1 MPEPIETAPNP
12 AGTGRPIISEE
23 QYAKWIDDM
32 REYLRRGMSLW
43 YSMDK
48 AGIIQHKDSIYEK
61 YRQKDWFSERIN
73 ALRATL
79 GDYLNDVVF
88 RTVEAV
94 RNRMVETDGKTQ
106 MSTEEVNIIKLA
118 AERSRAAQPYF
129 ANRIEE
135 AESDEAEVGKV
146 LEPTPLQIT
155 YVIPSSPTTEQP
167 IEASADGEPA
177 KTTDQVP
184 ADAQAAPSVATPDVA
199 Q

>member
-1 MPEPIETAPNP
+1 MNEPVITTPNGS
-12 AGTGRPIISEE
+12 GTGDVKIAEE
-23 QYAKWIDDM
+23 QYAKWLDDM

-43 YSMDK
+43 YAMDK
-48 AGIIQHKDSIYEK
+48 AGLLQHKDSIYKK
-61 YRQKDWFSERIN
+61 YRAKDWFAEKIN

-135 AESDEAEVGKV
+135 AETDEAEVGKV
-146 LEPTPLQIT
+146 LEPTPLSIT
-155 YVIPSSPTTEQP
+155 YVIPSSTTTEQSSQ
-167 IEASADGEPA
+167 ASADGESA
-177 KTTDQVP
+177 KAPDQIS

-199 Q
+199 